1 MLPLLL
7 APAFLVAPAPAVQ
20 GPAIEGWV
28 YNEAGKP
35 LQATVGL
42 IPMSSRGSSLALKS
56 VESLGVPNKKKPG
69 FKLPIPKAGLYLLD
83 VRAKGHL
90 PLQIPVMVGDESV
103 AGLVLSPRPEKPKG
117 EVKPISADAQ
127 LVKRE
132 ALYAAF
138 KAREEKGR
146 AALRSNEK
154 IDWTADLEALPKALQ
169 AETDADNQSL
179 LAMSYLSLGSLGAKL
194 SPESAGLALDKLPA
208 KSPYWA
214 MAPQIMSGA
223 YAAAGRGATYTA
235 FREAVAKENPVP
247 EVKALALYYQ
257 LAAASSKGDVE
268 KMKGLYQTLTTEYKD
283 TPAAKSAKQFD
294 PAKYLGKGSAFPTFT
309 FKDLEGKDVS
319 LDTFKGKLV
328 LVDFWATWCGPCV
341 KEMPKLH
348 EVYAKYKD
356 SGLEILSL
364 SLDLKV
370 EDIAPFRADAAH
382 PMPWAHVFLGKDS
395 KDPILQAVN
404 LSTIPRPILVGPD
417 GKIVEAETMRLR
429 GEYLNVSIQQALKD
443 LNMLKPAAAP
453 APEAPKAVEP
463 KVEEPKAPTEPA
475 KEAPAAEPAPTK

>member
-90 PLQIPVMVGDESV
+90 PLQIPVMLGDESV
-103 AGLVLSPRPEKPKG
+103 AGLVLSPHPEKPKG
-117 EVKPISADAQ
+117 ELKPISTDAQ

-154 IDWTADLEALPKALQ
+154 IDWTADLESLAKELQ
-169 AETDADNQSL
+169 TEKDADNQSL
-179 LAMSYLSLGSLGAKL
+179 LAMSYLSLGSVGGKL
-194 SPESAGLALDKLPA
+194 SSETAGLALDKLPA

-214 MAPQIMSGA
+214 MSPQVMSGGF
-223 YAAAGRGATYTA
+223 AAAGRGATYPA
-235 FREAVAKENPVP
+235 FREAVGKENPVP
-247 EVKALALYYQ
+247 EVQALALYYQ

-268 KMKGLYQTLTTEYKD
+268 KMKGLYQTLTTEFKD

-294 PAKYLGKGSAFPTFT
+294 PAKYMGKGSAFPTFT
-309 FKDLEGKDVS
+309 YKDLEGKDVS
-319 LDTFKGKLV
+319 LETFKGKLV

-364 SLDLKV
+364 SLDQKV

-382 PMPWAHVFLGKDS
+382 PMPWTHVFLGKDS

-417 GKIVEAETMRLR
+417 GKVIEGETLRLR
-429 GEYLNVSIQQALKD
+429 GEYLGVSIQQALKD
-443 LNMLKPAAAP
+443 LNMLKPAATPAAAI

-463 KVEEPKAPTEPA
+463 KPEEPKAPT
-475 KEAPAAEPAPTK
+475 APAPETK

>member
-20 GPAIEGWV
+20 GPAVEGWI

-42 IPMSSRGSSLALKS
+42 IPMSTRGSSLALKS
-56 VESLGVPNKKKPG
+56 VESLGKPNKKKPG

-90 PLQIPVMVGDESV
+90 PLQIPVMLGDESV

-127 LVKRE
+127 FVKRE
-132 ALYAAF
+132 ALYAGF
-138 KAREEKGR
+138 KTREEKGR

-154 IDWTADLEALPKALQ
+154 IDWTADLETLAKELQ

-179 LAMSYLSLGSLGAKL
+179 LAMSYLSLGSLGGKL
-194 SPESAGLALDKLPA
+194 SAESAGLALDKLPA

-214 MAPQIMSGA
+214 MSPQIMSGA
-223 YAAAGRGATYTA
+223 YAAAGRGATYIA

-247 EVKALALYYQ
+247 EVQALALYYQ

-268 KMKGLYQTLTTEYKD
+268 KMKSLYQTLTTEFKD

-319 LDTFKGKLV
+319 LETFKGKLV
-328 LVDFWATWCGPCV
+328 LVDFWATWCPPCV

-364 SLDLKV
+364 SLDAKV

-382 PMPWAHVFLGKDS
+382 PMPWVHAFLGKDS

-429 GEYLNVSIQQALKD
+429 GEYLGITIQQALKE
-443 LNMLKPAAAP
+443 LNMLKAPAVAP
-453 APEAPKAVEP
+453 APEAPKA
-463 KVEEPKAPTEPA
+463 EEPKAPA
-475 KEAPAAEPAPTK
+475 EAAPTK

>member
-7 APAFLVAPAPAVQ
+7 APAFIVAPAPAVQ
-20 GPAIEGWV
+20 GPAIEGWI

-90 PLQIPVMVGDESV
+90 PLQIPILLGEE
-103 AGLVLSPRPEKPKG
+103 GLKGMDLMPRPEKPKG
-117 EVKPISADAQ
+117 ELKPVSAAAK
-127 LVKRE
+127 LVRGE

-138 KAREEKGR
+138 KTREEKGR

-154 IDWTADLEALPKALQ
+154 IDWTSDLETLAKDLQ
-169 AETDADNQSL
+169 AETDADHQSL

-194 SPESAGLALDKLPA
+194 SAESAGLALDKLPA

-214 MAPQIMSGA
+214 MSPQTMSGA
-223 YAAAGRGATYTA
+223 YAAAGRGAAYTG

-247 EVKALALYYQ
+247 EVQALALYYQ

-268 KMKGLYQTLTTEYKD
+268 KMKALYQTLTTEFKD

-328 LVDFWATWCGPCV
+328 LVDFWATWCPPCV

-382 PMPWAHVFLGKDS
+382 PMPWVHVFLGKDS

-417 GKIVEAETMRLR
+417 GKVIEGETMRLR
-429 GEYLNVSIQQALKD
+429 GEYLSVSIQQALKD
-443 LNMLKPAAAP
+443 LNMLKAAPVAP
-453 APEAPKAVEP
+453 APEAPKAGTDP
-463 KVEEPKAPTEPA
+463 AP
-475 KEAPAAEPAPTK
+475 EAPAPAPPVDAK